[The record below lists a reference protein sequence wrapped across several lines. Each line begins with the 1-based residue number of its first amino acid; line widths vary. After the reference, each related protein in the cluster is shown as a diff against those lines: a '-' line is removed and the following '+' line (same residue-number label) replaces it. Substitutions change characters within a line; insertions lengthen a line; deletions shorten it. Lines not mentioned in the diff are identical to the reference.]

1 MLLLDLTHTSH
12 TGARTGIQQLT
23 RALHAQL
30 AGRVA
35 PITRDPYL
43 NVWRRLESWERANLD
58 DTAAATTRSA
68 RWPRWIKWRGRV
80 LHATGRS
87 ARRALSQPASGL
99 IVPELFSP
107 DVARHFPALFARVA
121 GPRVA
126 VFYDAIPLKLPELT
140 PPATVARFP
149 GYLRELLAF
158 DGIAAISEDSR
169 AVLVDYWQWLGVA
182 SPPVVTALPLGIT
195 PPAPAAAP
203 TAPDHAAPPVVLS
216 VGSLEGRKNHV
227 ALFDACEQLWAD
239 GRHFELR
246 LIGLAQRQTGARAL
260 ARLQALQAAGRP
272 LRYDG
277 AASDA
282 TVRSAYAACAFTVYP
297 SLMEGFGLPVL
308 ESLGHGKPCI
318 CSARGALGEAAAGGG
333 CVTLPT
339 VDAPSLAAAMS
350 ALLDDSARLTALTA
364 AARHRTFRTW
374 ADYAA
379 ALLAW
384 TQSLTVR
391 RPGN

>member
-30 AGRVA
+30 AGRVE
-35 PITRDPYL
+35 PVTRDPYL

-58 DTAAATTRSA
+58 DTAATTSRSA

-80 LHATGRS
+80 LHASGLA
-87 ARRALSQPASGL
+87 ARRSLQGQAAGL

-107 DVARHFPALFARVA
+107 TVARSLPALFAHVA

-140 PPATVARFP
+140 PAATVARFP

-169 AVLVDYWQWLGVA
+169 AALVDYWEWLGVA
-182 SPPVVTALPLGIT
+182 SPPVVSALPLGIT
-195 PPAPAAAP
+195 PPLLSAESAVAPEAVP
-203 TAPDHAAPPVVLS
+203 IVLS
-216 VGSLEGRKNHV
+216 VGSIEGRKNHV
-227 ALFDACEQLWAD
+227 ALFEACEQLWAA
-239 GRHFELR
+239 GRRFELR
-246 LIGLAQRQTGARAL
+246 IIGLAQRPTGTRGL
-260 ARLQALQAAGRP
+260 ERLQALQAAGRP

-282 TVRSAYAACAFTVYP
+282 TVRSAYAGCAFTVYP

-308 ESLGHGKPCI
+308 ESLGYGKPCI

-333 CVTLPT
+333 CLTLPH
-339 VDAPSLAAAMS
+339 VDAFSLAAAIDELLS
-350 ALLDDSARLTALTA
+350 APERRAALTA
-364 AARHRTFRTW
+364 EARRRRFRTW
-374 ADYAA
+374 SEYAQ
-379 ALLAW
+379 ALVAF
-384 TQSLTVR
+384 TQSVPVR
-391 RPGN
+391 RTGN